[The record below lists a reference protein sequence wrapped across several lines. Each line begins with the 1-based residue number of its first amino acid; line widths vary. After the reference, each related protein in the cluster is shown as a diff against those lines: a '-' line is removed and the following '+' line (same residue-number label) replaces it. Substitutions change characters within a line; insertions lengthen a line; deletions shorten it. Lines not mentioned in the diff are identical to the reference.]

1 MTYQK
6 TSSHQFLQE
15 LRQQWSQNPVLATLN
30 ARLNSSKI
38 SEDVIQISE
47 NLSQRSQWETEA
59 FNTRKAMADNLNTQY
74 GALGLSGRSS
84 LSSGLTSIGEQV
96 NPDDLMFYGTLV
108 EIIYSQDAPDMTPPA
123 MTSLAADILRG
134 KVDPIQIHDLLGSQI
149 PGYEPGLM
157 KSLDQMLN
165 SMGVAE
171 ACPMLKEE
179 PLIRAALSV
188 PYSQIPEL
196 LADPNLVN
204 PRAQTASTLLN
215 IISALFQ

>member
-1 MTYQK
+1 MISQQK
-6 TSSHQFLQE
+6 PSQEFLQD
-15 LRQQWSQNPVLATLN
+15 LRQQWARNPVLATLN
-30 ARLNSSKI
+30 ARINSSKI
-38 SEDVIQISE
+38 PDDVIQISE
-47 NLSQRSQWETEA
+47 NLLQRSQWETEA
-59 FNTRKAMADNLNTQY
+59 FNTRKSMADHLDTQY
-74 GALGLSGRSS
+74 GMLGLSGRSS
-84 LSSGLTSIGEQV
+84 LSSGLSFSEEQV
-96 NPDDLMFYGTLV
+96 NLDDLMFYGILV
-108 EIIYSQDAPDMTPPA
+108 EILYSQDAPDMTPPA
-123 MTSLAADILRG
+123 MASLAADILRG

-188 PYSQIPEL
+188 SYSQIPEL

-204 PRAQTASTLLN
+204 PRAQTASDWLN
-215 IISALFQ
+215 IVSALFQ